1 MKKVTTTEVCNFLGE
16 HDNFLI
22 LTHRRPDGD
31 TLGSAAALC
40 RGLRQKGKTAHV
52 LYNPEITEKCRYLL
66 EGLTTD
72 IPAENHTIVC
82 VDTASEGMLPAAFA
96 DLAGKIAL
104 RIDHHASANSF
115 TEMEL
120 VDGKTAACGELI
132 YDVLMD
138 LGVKLDIPLANA
150 IYTAISTDTGC
161 FRFANTTAH
170 TLRVAAACAEVSPDL
185 YSLNNLHFA
194 TVTLQRLQM
203 QSYMI
208 ENAIFLQDRQVC
220 ICPIPLE
227 AEEKI
232 GVTEDDMDNI
242 SGYPRTI
249 AGVKIAAT
257 LRIEKDTGKV
267 KLSLRAAPG
276 YDAGAVCA
284 KFGGG
289 GHAGA
294 AGASMDCTMDEAV
307 QALIAALPNLG
318 MDN

>member
-1 MKKVTTTEVCNFLGE
+1 MKKLTVSDCADFFRKQ
-16 HDNFLI
+16 DSFCI

-31 TLGSAAALC
+31 TLGSAAGLC
-40 RGLRQKGKTAHV
+40 LGLRQMGKTAYV
-52 LYNPEITEKCRYLL
+52 LRNPEATEKYAPIV
-66 EGLTTD
+66 EGLTTENV
-72 IPAENHTIVC
+72 AENAVIVC
-82 VDTASEGMLPAAFA
+82 VDTASAGMLPAAFA
-96 DLAGKIAL
+96 DLADKIAL
-104 RIDHHASANSF
+104 RIDHHASATSF

-120 VDGKTAACGELI
+120 VDGGTAACGELI
-132 YDVLMD
+132 YDILMQ
-138 LGVKLDIPLANA
+138 LGVTLDTPLANA
-150 IYTAISTDTGC
+150 LYTAVSTDTGC

-170 TLRVAAACAEVSPDL
+170 TLRVAAACAEVSNDL
-185 YSLNNLHFA
+185 YDLNNLYFA

-208 ENAIFLQDRQVC
+208 ENAIFLQNNQVC

-227 AEEKI
+227 VENSI

-249 AGVKIAAT
+249 AGVKMAAT

-276 YDAGAVCA
+276 YDAGKVCA
-284 KFGGG
+284 IFGGG

-294 AGASMDCTMDEAV
+294 AGASFAMSMDEAV
-307 QALIAALPNLG
+307 SALIEAIPEIE
-318 MDN
+318 

>member
-1 MKKVTTTEVCNFLGE
+1 MKKLTIGDCAAFFRVQ
-16 HDNFLI
+16 DNFCI

-31 TLGSAAALC
+31 TLGSAATLC
-40 RGLRQKGKTAHV
+40 RGLRQLGKTAFV
-52 LYNPEITEKCRYLL
+52 LYNPEITEKYAPILA
-66 EGLTTD
+66 GLTTD
-72 IPAENHTIVC
+72 TVAENATIVC
-82 VDTASEGMLPAAFA
+82 VDTASAGMLPLAFA
-96 DLAGKIAL
+96 DLADKIQL
-104 RIDHHASANSF
+104 RIDHHASATSF

-120 VDGKTAACGELI
+120 VDGDSAACGELI
-132 YDVLMD
+132 YEILME
-138 LGVKLDIPLANA
+138 LGVKLDKDLANA
-150 IYTAISTDTGC
+150 LYTAVSTDTGC

-170 TLRVAAACAEVSPDL
+170 TLSVAAACAAVSDDL
-185 YSLNNLHFA
+185 YTLNNRYFA
-194 TVTLQRLQM
+194 TVSLARLQM

-208 ENAIFLQDRQVC
+208 ENAIFLQNNQVC

-227 AEEKI
+227 VEKQI

-249 AGVKIAAT
+249 AGVKMAAT

-267 KLSLRAAPG
+267 KLSFRAAPG
-276 YDAGAVCA
+276 YDAGKICA
-284 KFGGG
+284 IFGGG

>member
-1 MKKVTTTEVCNFLGE
+1 MKKLTICDCVSFFREN
-16 HDNFLI
+16 DNFCI

-40 RGLRQKGKTAHV
+40 LGLRQLGKTAFV
-52 LYNPEITEKCRYLL
+52 LHNPEVTEKYAPILAS
-66 EGLTTD
+66 LTAEK
-72 IPAENHTIVC
+72 PAENATVVC
-82 VDTASEGMLPAAFA
+82 VDTASRGMLPMAFETLA
-96 DLAGKIAL
+96 DKILL
-104 RIDHHASANSF
+104 RIDHHASASSF
-115 TEMEL
+115 TQMEL
-120 VDGKTAACGELI
+120 VDGDTAACGELI
-132 YDVLMD
+132 YEILMG
-138 LGVKLDIPLANA
+138 LGVKLDKPLANA

-170 TLRVAAACAEVSPDL
+170 TLSVAAACAAASDDL
-185 YSLNNLHFA
+185 YDLNNLYFA

-208 ENAIFLQDRQVC
+208 ENAIFLQDNRVC

-227 AEEKI
+227 VEKQI

-249 AGVKIAAT
+249 AGVKMAAT

-276 YDAGAVCA
+276 YDAGKVCA

-294 AGASMDCTMDEAV
+294 AGASMACSMDEAI
-307 QALIAALPNLG
+307 ATLIEAIPKIG
-318 MDN
+318 

>member
-1 MKKVTTTEVCNFLGE
+1 MKKMTIKDCAGFFRER
-16 HDNFLI
+16 DNFCI

-31 TLGSAAALC
+31 TLGSAATLC
-40 RGLRQKGKTAHV
+40 RGLRQLGKTAFV
-52 LYNPEITEKCRYLL
+52 LYNPEITEKYHYLL

-72 IPAENHTIVC
+72 TPAENATIVC
-82 VDTASEGMLPAAFA
+82 VDTASAGMLPAAFEALA
-96 DLAGKIAL
+96 DQILL
-104 RIDHHASANSF
+104 RIDHHASATSF
-115 TEMEL
+115 TDYEL
-120 VDGKTAACGELI
+120 VDGDSAACGELI
-132 YDVLMD
+132 YEVLME

-150 IYTAISTDTGC
+150 LYTAVSTDTGC

-170 TLRVAAACAEVSPDL
+170 TLQVAAACAAVSDDL

-194 TVTLQRLQM
+194 TVSLQRLQM

-208 ENAIFLQDRQVC
+208 ENGIFLQNNQVC

-227 AEEKI
+227 AEKKI

-242 SGYPRTI
+242 SGFPRTI
-249 AGVKIAAT
+249 AGVKMAAT

-276 YDAGAVCA
+276 YDAGKICA
-284 KFGGG
+284 TFGGG

-294 AGASMDCTMDEAV
+294 AGASMACTMDEAV
-307 QALIAALPNLG
+307 KALIAAIPEIE
-318 MDN
+318 

>member
-1 MKKVTTTEVCNFLGE
+1 MKKLTIGDCAGFFREN
-16 HDNFLI
+16 DNFCI

-40 RGLRQKGKTAHV
+40 LGLRQLGKQAYV
-52 LYNPEITEKCRYLL
+52 LCNPEITAKYTPLVAN
-66 EGLTTD
+66 LTKEA
-72 IPAENHTIVC
+72 PADSDTILC

-96 DLAGKIAL
+96 DLKDRIAL
-104 RIDHHASANSF
+104 RIDHHASATSF

-120 VDGKTAACGELI
+120 VDGGSAACGELI
-132 YDVLMD
+132 YEILMA

-150 IYTAISTDTGC
+150 LYTAVSTDTGC

-170 TLRVAAACAEVSPDL
+170 TLRVAAACAEISPDL
-185 YSLNNLHFA
+185 YDLNNLYFA
-194 TVTLQRLQM
+194 TVSLARLQI

-208 ENAIFLQDRQVC
+208 ENAVFLQDRQVC

-227 AEEKI
+227 VEEKL

-276 YDAGAVCA
+276 YDAGKICQT
-284 KFGGG
+284 FGGG

-294 AGASMDCTMDEAV
+294 AGASMALSLEEAV
-307 QALIAALPNLG
+307 EAVIRAIPQI
-318 MDN
+318 

>member
-1 MKKVTTTEVCNFLGE
+1 MKKVTTAEVCGFFREN
-16 HDNFLI
+16 DDFLI

-40 RGLRQKGKTAHV
+40 RGLRQLGKTAHV

-66 EGLTTD
+66 EGLTTEN
-72 IPAENHTIVC
+72 PTKNHTIVC
-82 VDTASEGMLPAAFA
+82 VDTASAGMLPAAFA
-96 DLAGKIAL
+96 DLADKIAL
-104 RIDHHASANSF
+104 RIDHHASATSF

-132 YDVLMD
+132 YEILME
-138 LGVKLDIPLANA
+138 LGVSLDVALSNA

-170 TLRVAAACAEVSPDL
+170 TFRVGAACAEISPDL
-185 YSLNNLHFA
+185 YELNRLHFA

-227 AEEKI
+227 VENAI

-242 SGYPRTI
+242 SGYPRSI

-289 GHAGA
+289 GHTGA
-294 AGASMDCTMDEAV
+294 AGASMQLPLDEAV
-307 QALIAALPNLG
+307 KALIEAIPQI
-318 MDN
+318 

>member
-1 MKKVTTTEVCNFLGE
+1 M
-16 HDNFLI
+16 
-22 LTHRRPDGD
+22 
-31 TLGSAAALC
+31 
-40 RGLRQKGKTAHV
+40 
-52 LYNPEITEKCRYLL
+52 
-66 EGLTTD
+66 
-72 IPAENHTIVC
+72 AENATVVC
-82 VDTASEGMLPAAFA
+82 VDTASAGMLPMAFEALA
-96 DLAGKIAL
+96 DKIVL
-104 RIDHHASANSF
+104 RIDHHASATSF

-120 VDGKTAACGELI
+120 VDGGSAACGELI
-132 YDVLMD
+132 YEILMG

-150 IYTAISTDTGC
+150 LYTAVSTDTGC

-185 YSLNNLHFA
+185 YSLNNLYFA

-208 ENAIFLQDRQVC
+208 ENAIFLQDNQVC

-227 AEEKI
+227 VENSI

-249 AGVKIAAT
+249 AGVKMAAT

-276 YDAGAVCA
+276 YDAGKVCA

-294 AGASMDCTMDEAV
+294 AGASMACTMDEAV
-307 QALIAALPNLG
+307 ATLIEAIPKIG
-318 MDN
+318 